1 MSEDVKQIQKAG
13 NNSQQI
19 QAQNITIVNGI
30 DEKRAREIFTEMYSV
45 AKEDLTSEAICTAN
59 ERIASFE
66 NILIPKMDKID
77 GALNAFADPSFQVL
91 LTKANKSAACTN
103 QESDYELLS
112 ELLIHRVEKNDS
124 RKDKAGINR
133 AVEIVDQI
141 TEEALNALTVFYAI
155 GQYNPNADTL
165 NKGLSILDNLYSK
178 LPIMNLPN
186 NNDWIE
192 ELDIL
197 DAVRFS
203 TLTTLKKLEQ
213 YWSEKYPG
221 FVSAGIKVGS
231 ENFKKVME
239 EIVKNGIPTT
249 ILQPNQLLED
259 YFVLPVINKDAINNL
274 HFINRNGAF
283 TQLIPLSDNQKDC
296 LRKVYDLYDTNIEAI
311 NKVKETFIEELNNF
325 ANIKIARE
333 FWNSIPYAIN
343 VTAVGRVLAHANA
356 KRFESSLPDFNG

>member
-1 MSEDVKQIQKAG
+1 MNKDIKQSQKAG
-13 NNSQQI
+13 DNSQQI
-19 QAQNITIVNGI
+19 QAGTVIIQQGI

-45 AKEDLTSEAICTAN
+45 AKADLTSEAICTAN

-66 NILIPKMDKID
+66 NVLIPKMEKID

-112 ELLIHRVEKNDS
+112 ELLIHRVEKNNS

-155 GQYNPNADTL
+155 KQYNPNADTL
-165 NKGLSILDNLYSK
+165 NKGLSILDNLYRK
-178 LPIMNLPN
+178 LPIMNLPR

-203 TLTTLKKLEQ
+203 TLTSLKKLEE
-213 YWSEKYPG
+213 YWSEKYSG
-221 FVSAGIKVGS
+221 FVSTGIKVGT
-231 ENFKKVME
+231 ENFTKVME
-239 EIVKNGIPTT
+239 EIEKNALPSN
-249 ILQPNQLLED
+249 ILIPNQLLKD
-259 YFVLPVINKDAINNL
+259 YFILPVINKDSINNL
-274 HFINRNGAF
+274 QFINRNGAF
-283 TQLIPLSDNQKDC
+283 TQFIPLSDNQKEC
-296 LRKVYDLYDTNIEAI
+296 LKNVYDLYDKNIEVI
-311 NKVKETFIEELNNF
+311 NKVKENFTKELDNF
-325 ANIKIARE
+325 ANIQKARD
-333 FWNSIPYAIN
+333 FWNAIPYAIN
-343 VTAVGRVLAHANA
+343 VTSVGRVLAHANA
-356 KRFESSLPDFNG
+356 KRFESSLPDFK